1 MVSKIYVGNLNFR
14 ITEDAIRAVFSDF
27 GTIQDCRMIRDRET
41 GNFKGFAFI
50 TFDTPESAQKAID
63 GMNGKDLDGRALRV
77 NLAEE
82 KPRNFN
88 PRNS

>member
-14 ITEDAIRAVFSDF
+14 ITEEAIRTVFSDF
-27 GTIQDCRMIRDRET
+27 GTIQDCKMIHDRDT

-50 TFDTPESAQKAID
+50 TFDTPESAQNAID

-82 KPRNFN
+82 KPRNSN
-88 PRNS
+88 PRNY

>member
-14 ITEDAIRAVFSDF
+14 TTEDSLKTVFSAF
-27 GTIQDCRMIRDRET
+27 GQINDLKMVHDRDT

-50 TFDTPESAQKAID
+50 TFASPESAKQAITE
-63 GMNGKDLDGRALRV
+63 MNGKDLEGRALRV

-82 KPRNFN
+82 KPKNFQ
-88 PRNS
+88 PRY

>member
-14 ITEDAIRAVFSDF
+14 ITEEALRNVFSSF
-27 GTIQDCRMIRDRET
+27 GQIQDCRMIRDRET
-41 GNFKGFAFI
+41 GNFKGFAFL
-50 TFDTPESAQKAID
+50 TFDTPESAQKAIE